1 LRLAAIIINL
11 VVYTIFMSRN
21 KRNKSNARE
30 SMFAV
35 RLSVEEMRMFKRLCN
50 ILEMNKS
57 EMVRHLVSREYDKLR
72 KQIKIGY

>member
-1 LRLAAIIINL
+1 
-11 VVYTIFMSRN
+11 MSRN